1 MGGFQRFCAQ
11 CGHELEQGTPLCV
24 TCGHAVAVSSPHTA
38 LTGEDNTATRELSVM
53 ATHPSPAWDGPAHP
67 PDGSASPPPSAT
79 DTAEFPAN
87 WMDNIGFSPQ
97 WEQSSPPPDYGDA
110 GPRPASQHLSRRLP
124 VLGLVALVAAVIV
137 VPALLILRSFHANT
151 GVHNASQPAAKQS
164 SHGSTASSPRQQ
176 QAAVGLAALLA
187 QSVTDRSSI
196 SNAVYDVNH
205 CGPSLRR
212 DPRIFRSA
220 ASSRQHLLRHLANL
234 SGRSA
239 LPGQMLQ
246 ALSGAWQASVTVDQ
260 DLARWAQ
267 DEASQGCA
275 PKNYAD
281 PNLQAANG
289 PDNQASADKTAFISM
304 WNSIATKYR
313 LTTYQTGQL

>member
-1 MGGFQRFCAQ
+1 MGFQRFCAQ
-11 CGHELEQGTPLCV
+11 CGHELEQGTPVCV
-24 TCGHAVAVSSPHTA
+24 TCGHAVAVNSPHTA
-38 LTGEDNTATRELSVM
+38 LTGEDDTATRELSVTV
-53 ATHPSPAWDGPAHP
+53 THPSPAWDGPAHP
-67 PDGSASPPPSAT
+67 PDGSASPSPSAA
-79 DTAEFPAN
+79 DTVEFPAN
-87 WMDNIGFSPQ
+87 WMGNIGSSPQ
-97 WEQSSPPPDYGDA
+97 WEQGSTPPDYGDV
-110 GPRPASQHLSRRLP
+110 GRRPASQHLSRRLP
-124 VLGLVALVAAVIV
+124 VLGLVVLLAAVIV
-137 VPALLILRSFHANT
+137 VPALLILHSFHTSIGA
-151 GVHNASQPAAKQS
+151 HNAAQPTAKRP

-176 QAAVGLAALLA
+176 QAAENLATLLA

-196 SNAVYDVNH
+196 SNAVDDVNH

-212 DPRIFRSA
+212 DPQILRGA
-220 ASSRQHLLRHLANL
+220 ARSRQHLLADLANL

-239 LPGQMLQ
+239 LPEQMLQ

-275 PKNYAD
+275 LNHAD

-289 PDNQASADKTAFISM
+289 PNNEATADKTAFVSM
-304 WNSIATKYR
+304 WNLIATKYG